1 LSKVDAIAGA
11 KQMKAFQRN
20 FGVLRSVLAGRAA
33 EIAPALLGEPN
44 WDLSNNRQL
53 RFGHKGSLA
62 VVTDGTK
69 AGCWYDYENGNGGDI
84 IDLIEHVRGVDFR
97 DAVAYAEQF
106 GGSTSTMVM
115 SPKPA
120 AAARL
125 TQDDMRRKQR
135 RAGELWR
142 EAVPIVD
149 TAAERYLVGRG
160 IVELPPGVDGEVLRF
175 HPACPFGEIPRISC
189 MLALLR
195 DIRTNEPGAIHRTA
209 VTPGGDKIG
218 RMMLGPKVGAAVKL
232 SPDDAVTMGLTIAEG
247 IETALSGMQ
256 LGWQPAWSVVDAAGV
271 AKFPVL
277 SGIEALTILVD
288 NDESGTGQRKAIE
301 CSDRWTK
308 AGREVRRVIPRCA
321 GDDLNDIIRKRA
333 VA

>member
-1 LSKVDAIAGA
+1 
-11 KQMKAFQRN
+11 MKAFQRN

-33 EIAPALLGEPN
+33 EIAPGLLGEPN
-44 WDLSNNRQL
+44 RGLSNNRQL

-142 EAVPIVD
+142 EAVSILD
-149 TAAERYLVGRG
+149 TAAERYLASRG
-160 IVELPPGVDGEVLRF
+160 IVGLPVGVDGAVLRF
-175 HPACPFGEIPRISC
+175 HPACPFGEIRQISC
-189 MLALLR
+189 MLAIMR
-195 DIRTNEPGAIHRTA
+195 GIYSNEPRAIYRTA
-209 VTPGGDKIG
+209 LTSTGEKIG
-218 RMMLGPKVGAAVKL
+218 RMALGPKSGAAIKL
-232 SPDDAVTMGLTIAEG
+232 SADENVTHGLAVGEGL
-247 IETALSGMQ
+247 ETVLSAMQ
-256 LGWQPAWSVVDAAGV
+256 LGFCPAWALGDAGNV
-271 AKFPVL
+271 RDFPLL
-277 SGIEALTILVD
+277 SGIDCITIIVD
-288 NDESGTGQRKAIE
+288 NDENGAGQRAALE
-301 CSDRWTK
+301 CSRRWTE
-308 AGREVRRVIPRCA
+308 AGREVFRVVPDRC
-321 GDDLNDIIRKRA
+321 GDDMNEVVRRTLP
-333 VA
+333 